1 MLHPAIDGLFLVPN
15 LISPLVTPAY
25 GEVLLLVLY
34 VIFYLFTPAYGAF
47 AYIGTGLGGSRMMRK
62 AGGSKPWM
70 FWIPVANVYAMGALA
85 DREAELRGGRST
97 RYRKTLLGWNIAV
110 VAMVVVPVLSLIP
123 FIVVAASNQMLEESG
138 AVRYP
143 EAEAEALV
151 LPALIFLFVL
161 LAFLAVTVV
170 YTVFY
175 YIVLYRIYRLFAPK
189 GAAGLTVLSV
199 FVNGAV
205 PVIFLILSGREPVQP
220 VREASPSPDPD
231 GGSADFYSL

>member
-1 MLHPAIDGLFLVPN
+1 MYPETNDAILM
-15 LISPLVTPAY
+15 
-25 GEVLLLVLY
+25 
-34 VIFYLFTPAYGAF
+34 IFYLLYSLFVMAYAAY
-47 AYIGTGLGGSRMMRK
+47 AYIGMGLGGFRMARK
-62 AGGSKPWM
+62 IGMTNPWL
-70 FWIPVANVYAMGALA
+70 FWIPMANVYAMGALA

-110 VAMVVVPVLSLIP
+110 VAMVVVLVLSLIP

-161 LAFLAVTVV
+161 LAF

-175 YIVLYRIYRLFAPK
+175 YIALYRIYRLFAPK

-205 PVIFLILSGREPVQP
+205 PVIFLILSGREPVLP
-220 VREASPSPDPD
+220 VREAFPSPDPD